1 MITVGFNKEIKEVD
15 IVKYS
20 ILFFPPQK
28 KFSCRANT
36 LDGVVVRKRDLTL
49 LTDYDEGISR

>member
-28 KFSCRANT
+28 FQLQSKYIRWGSGQEER
-36 LDGVVVRKRDLTL
+36 LDSTYRL
-49 LTDYDEGISR
+49 

>member
-1 MITVGFNKEIKEVD
+1 MITVGFSKEIKEVD

-28 KFSCRANT
+28 N
-36 LDGVVVRKRDLTL
+36 LTV
-49 LTDYDEGISR
+49 EQIH